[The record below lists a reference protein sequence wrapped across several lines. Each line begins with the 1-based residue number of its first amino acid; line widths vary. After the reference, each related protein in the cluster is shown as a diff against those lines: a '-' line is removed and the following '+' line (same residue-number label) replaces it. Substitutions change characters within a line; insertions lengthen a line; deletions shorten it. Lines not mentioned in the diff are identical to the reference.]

1 MVTVPLQAATQP
13 AHPATQP
20 VPPMPLS
27 WNEIKF
33 RALTVKK
40 VDVLNGD
47 NQVAVLG
54 REIWAWNGRKL

>member
-1 MVTVPLQAATQP
+1 MQP
-13 AHPATQP
+13 AGPFTHCLH
-20 VPPMPLS
+20 PMPLS